1 MRCNPPAPPDPAP
14 GRAPTLARRDLVR
27 LGAAGLGGLAGLL
40 VLADTRRARGA
51 ETVISLGVAKV
62 AALTGGATA
71 QAAAARPATGPTAAP
86 ARAPSAAPS
95 WAPPRTLRIGDS
107 IGSGEQVKTAAASQI
122 ELVFADG
129 TLLRLGPES
138 AVVLLPAARRVLL
151 GTGRALVCADRMVGG
166 LTVLTRDAALLPEGT
181 TYLVELASGAG
192 VSSVSVLEGA
202 VCACPVEPAI
212 PDAAARRPTPT
223 RDRMVLPGES
233 LPLRSGAGPEAPTP
247 RDLGALLKSEPLIA
261 GFQRPLPSLRVL
273 VDLAD
278 QQRRRVLAARND
290 RLRREIFWK
299 RPPRAPLK
307 LPDLLGGP
315 TGVRFEYYFPQ

>member
-1 MRCNPPAPPDPAP
+1 MRCESPAPPDPAP
-14 GRAPTLARRDLVR
+14 GRAPTLARRDLLK
-27 LGAAGLGGLAGLL
+27 LGVGGFVG
-40 VLADTRRARGA
+40 VIGLADTRRAHAA

-62 AALTGGATA
+62 AALTGSATT
-71 QAAAARPATGPTAAP
+71 QAAAARPPAGPSPAP
-86 ARAPSAAPS
+86 AQAPSANPS
-95 WAPPRTLRIGDS
+95 WAPPRTLRVGDS
-107 IGSGEQVKTAAASQI
+107 IGSGEQVKTSTASQL

-129 TLLRLGPES
+129 TLLRLGPAS

-151 GTGRALVCADRMVGG
+151 GAGRALVCADRMVGG

-192 VSSVSVLEGA
+192 VSAVSVLEGA
-202 VCACPVEPAI
+202 VCACPIEPSVAG
-212 PDAAARRPTPT
+212 AAARRPTPT

-233 LPLRSGAGPEAPTP
+233 LPLRSGAGPEAPTA
-247 RDLGALLKSEPLIA
+247 RDLGALLKSEPLIT

-307 LPDLLGGP
+307 LPELLGGP

>member
-1 MRCNPPAPPDPAP
+1 MRCEPPAPPDPAP
-14 GRAPTLARRDLVR
+14 GRARSLARRELLK
-27 LGAAGLGGLAGLL
+27 LGAVGLGGLVGHLGLPG
-40 VLADTRRARGA
+40 TRAHAA
-51 ETVISLGVAKV
+51 ETVLSLGVAKV
-62 AALTGGATA
+62 TVLTGSATA
-71 QAAAARPATGPTAAP
+71 QAASARPPSGPAAAP
-86 ARAPSAAPS
+86 ARPPAAAQS
-95 WAPPRTLRIGDS
+95 FAPPRALRVGDS
-107 IGSGEQVKTAAASQI
+107 IGSGEQVKTAAASQL

-138 AVVLLPAARRVLL
+138 AAVLQPTARRVLL
-151 GTGRALVCADRMVGG
+151 GAGRALVCADRMVGG

-202 VCACPVEPAI
+202 VCACPIEPAVTE
-212 PDAAARRPTPT
+212 AAARRPTPT
-223 RDRMVLPGES
+223 RDRMVLAGES
-233 LPLRSGAGPEAPTP
+233 LPLRSGAGPEAPTA
-247 RDLGALLKSEPLIA
+247 RDLGALLKSEPLIT
-261 GFQRPLPSLRVL
+261 GFQRPLPSLRIL

-307 LPDLLGGP
+307 LPELFGGQ
-315 TGVRFEYYFPQ
+315 TGVRFDYYFPR

>member
-1 MRCNPPAPPDPAP
+1 MRCKPPAPPAPAP
-14 GRAPTLARRDLVR
+14 GRARTPARRDLLK
-27 LGAAGLGGLAGLL
+27 LGAGGLLGGL
-40 VLADTRRARGA
+40 LALGDMRRARAA

-62 AALTGGATA
+62 AALTGSASA
-71 QAAAARPATGPTAAP
+71 QAPVSRPPAGPAVAP
-86 ARAPSAAPS
+86 ARPPAAAPS
-95 WAPPRTLRIGDS
+95 FTPPRALRVGDA
-107 IGSGEQVKTAAASQI
+107 IGSGEQIKTAAASQL

-138 AVVLLPAARRVLL
+138 AAVLLPAARRVLL
-151 GTGRALVCADRMVGG
+151 GAGRALVCADRMVGG

-181 TYLVELASGAG
+181 TYLVELAGGAG

-202 VCACPVEPAI
+202 ICACPVEPAVS
-212 PDAAARRPTPT
+212 DANARRPTPT

-247 RDLGALLKSEPLIA
+247 RDLGALLKSEPLIT

-307 LPDLLGGP
+307 LPELLGGP